1 MAPGLFFGFWF
12 VGVNHPLKQ
21 LRLRIRGNQPLGYR
35 PEERGGKQGH
45 PRMLESLQL
54 TIGGSPCHNLQQ
66 GMGCLHIEQSPDH
79 ELPRD
84 IIPNQSPREIG
95 TFRKAVGRNIEKNP
109 PSPQPPVQGLIPGKT
124 GPDTPDKPL
133 PGSGQHLA
141 TGTEDTAL
149 DFKGGTHGEW
159 RKGWDSNPRWELPH
173 VRFRVE
179 CLKPSSATLP
189 KTGFQ
194 E

>member
-54 TIGGSPCHNLQQ
+54 TIGGSPCHNLKQ
-66 GMGCLHIEQSPDH
+66 GTGCLHIEQSPDH

-109 PSPQPPVQGLIPGKT
+109 PL
-124 GPDTPDKPL
+124 
-133 PGSGQHLA
+133 
-141 TGTEDTAL
+141 
-149 DFKGGTHGEW
+149 
-159 RKGWDSNPRWELPH
+159 
-173 VRFRVE
+173 
-179 CLKPSSATLP
+179 SATTSPRTHSWQNRPRHSGKAPAGIGPAPRDRDGRHGL
-189 KTGFQ
+189 GFQ
-194 E
+194 RWHTWGVAEGVGFEPTVGITPRSISSRVP